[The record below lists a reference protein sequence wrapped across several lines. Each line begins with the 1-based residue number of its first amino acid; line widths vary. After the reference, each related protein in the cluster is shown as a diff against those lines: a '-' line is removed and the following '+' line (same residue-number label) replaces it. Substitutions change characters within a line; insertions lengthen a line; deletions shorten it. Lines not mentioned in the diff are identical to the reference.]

1 MPQGGP
7 QSTRQQDLLLKECE
21 GIFWESVKTSCTFL
35 VPVGHSGVLTLPRTH
50 QTVCVHNGSIF
61 HHHSCKLQPHP
72 VDSNGKEKKKVV
84 AQVFPCILEG
94 QTAHLWLGTAP
105 WALPR
110 GQSPVLLKSLP
121 SPPPTI
127 GTTETHPSPLS
138 PCWPAAR
145 GVCHP
150 PCVILRVLYALVVL
164 WSASSEGVG
173 CVSSCSQSVL
183 PRFLTSVE
191 VSVTT
196 QSCGVRNSAPG
207 VGLPQA
213 GPLCCTFAVVFRGFG
228 KPFVSEWLVWAVGGG

>member
-1 MPQGGP
+1 MYFRRTN
-7 QSTRQQDLLLKECE
+7 STPVAGNRALGAPTWSVTSAPE
-21 GIFWESVKTSCTFL
+21 ES
-35 VPVGHSGVLTLPRTH
+35 
-50 QTVCVHNGSIF
+50 
-61 HHHSCKLQPHP
+61 
-72 VDSNGKEKKKVV
+72 
-84 AQVFPCILEG
+84 
-94 QTAHLWLGTAP
+94 
-105 WALPR
+105 
-110 GQSPVLLKSLP
+110 P